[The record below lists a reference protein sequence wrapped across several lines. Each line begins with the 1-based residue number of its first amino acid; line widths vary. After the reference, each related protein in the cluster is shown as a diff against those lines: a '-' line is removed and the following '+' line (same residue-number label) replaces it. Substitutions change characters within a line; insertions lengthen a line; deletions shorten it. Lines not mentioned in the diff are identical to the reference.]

1 MERDEHDQLLS
12 LDGMSSDD
20 LSDEIANAEKRMI
33 NLDTALALHETR
45 VEVGAIPDDEV
56 LSSGLWAANA
66 EGSRRHQQGYLDWLK
81 RRLGVKNREAKE
93 TRATSH
99 QGVFV
104 SVARQQLSTEQFNLL
119 QQETARQLNNE
130 SGGTRDAR
138 RI

>member
-1 MERDEHDQLLS
+1 MELEELERDEHGQLLS

-45 VEVGAIPDDEV
+45 VEAGAIPDDEV
-56 LSSGLWAANA
+56 LSSGLWASNA

-104 SVARQQLSTEQFNLL
+104 SVARAHLSTEQFNEL
-119 QQETARQLNNE
+119 QQETARQLNE
-130 SGGTRDAR
+130 RD
-138 RI
+138 

>member
-45 VEVGAIPDDEV
+45 VEAGAIPDDEV
-56 LSSGLWAANA
+56 LSSGLWAAGA

-81 RRLGVKNREAKE
+81 RRLGTLNRASKEA
-93 TRATSH
+93 RATSH

-104 SVARQQLSTEQFNLL
+104 SVARAHLSTEQFNLL

-130 SGGTRDAR
+130 RD
-138 RI
+138 

>member
-20 LSDEIANAEKRMI
+20 LSDEIANAETRMI

-45 VEVGAIPDDEV
+45 AAAGSIPEDEV
-56 LSSGLWAANA
+56 LSSGMWAAGA
-66 EGSRRHQQGYLDWLK
+66 EGSRRHQQGYLSWLS

-104 SVARQQLSTEQFNLL
+104 SVARQRLSHEIFNEL
-119 QQETARQLNNE
+119 QNETARQLNE
-130 SGGTRDAR
+130 RG
-138 RI
+138 